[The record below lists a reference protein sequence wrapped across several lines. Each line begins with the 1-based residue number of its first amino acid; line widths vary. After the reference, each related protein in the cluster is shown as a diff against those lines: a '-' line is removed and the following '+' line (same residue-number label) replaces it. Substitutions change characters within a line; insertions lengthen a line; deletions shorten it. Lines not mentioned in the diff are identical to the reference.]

1 MVAVL
6 GETTGHQAL
15 IKLRNRM
22 RIDPEGYTILKYV
35 SLTTVKTVN
44 GSIIHYSNFTTLSLC
59 SNFVSRERPRIR
71 LYALDLTRMS
81 ALPDGTLGRE
91 YLRFLEENV
100 RQMKNTE
107 MITLTFFNRS
117 N

>member
-1 MVAVL
+1 MA
-6 GETTGHQAL
+6 
-15 IKLRNRM
+15 
-22 RIDPEGYTILKYV
+22 P
-35 SLTTVKTVN
+35 SF
-44 GSIIHYSNFTTLSLC
+44 IIQTLLLSLC

-71 LYALDLTRMS
+71 LSTLDLTRMS

-100 RQMKNTE
+100 RQMKNTDI
-107 MITLTFFNRS
+107 ITLTFTNRS